1 SSTPTSGRSAS
12 SVQSATRCAS
22 AKSRSTRR
30 SPPTARWMPHSPRI
44 AWSRREAPL
53 DGAAVRTRGLCS
65 RVRLRCQP
73 RANASGG
80 RMTATVKTPLPG
92 TFYRRPSP
100 EAAPF
105 VEEGDTIAAGEVVG
119 LIEIM
124 KTFHEI
130 RSDADGVVAHFLVD
144 NEELVD
150 AGQDIIALEP
160 S

>member
-1 SSTPTSGRSAS
+1 MSAS
-12 SVQSATRCAS
+12 
-22 AKSRSTRR
+22 
-30 SPPTARWMPHSPRI
+30 
-44 AWSRREAPL
+44 
-53 DGAAVRTRGLCS
+53 
-65 RVRLRCQP
+65 
-73 RANASGG
+73 
-80 RMTATVKTPLPG
+80 VKTPLPG

-100 EAAPF
+100 DAEPF

-130 RSDADGVVAHFLVD
+130 RSDADGVVARFLVE

>member
-1 SSTPTSGRSAS
+1 
-12 SVQSATRCAS
+12 
-22 AKSRSTRR
+22 
-30 SPPTARWMPHSPRI
+30 
-44 AWSRREAPL
+44 
-53 DGAAVRTRGLCS
+53 
-65 RVRLRCQP
+65 
-73 RANASGG
+73 
-80 RMTATVKTPLPG
+80 MTDTVKTPLPG

-100 EAAPF
+100 DAEPF

-130 RSDADGVVAHFLVD
+130 RSDADGVVARFLVE

>member
-1 SSTPTSGRSAS
+1 
-12 SVQSATRCAS
+12 
-22 AKSRSTRR
+22 
-30 SPPTARWMPHSPRI
+30 
-44 AWSRREAPL
+44 
-53 DGAAVRTRGLCS
+53 
-65 RVRLRCQP
+65 
-73 RANASGG
+73 
-80 RMTATVKTPLPG
+80 MTATVKTPLPG

-100 EAAPF
+100 DAEPF
-105 VEEGDTIAAGEVVG
+105 VQEGDTIAAGAVVG

-130 RSDADGVVAHFLVD
+130 RSDADGVVARFLVE